1 MLNTHHYLMK
11 KVLIV
16 ILALLLTIVW
26 SSAAVRMSDKA
37 SRLAL
42 LPVAD
47 TICSP
52 AAYPM
57 GEYDLTLEV
66 GEMTTFPLEYYNL
79 LLCSSTESTLTITL
93 PSPPKNIY
101 DTICAGES
109 YEWNSKTYFKP
120 GIYTDTLQNIYGCD
134 SIVTLHLE
142 VLPDPPITFTV
153 NGVSFKMMR
162 VRAGTFMM
170 GATPEQGTD
179 ALPDEKPAHQ
189 VTLTRDYFIGE
200 TMLTQELW
208 TAVMG
213 TTIQEEETKGTG
225 EKNLGYG
232 PNYPMYC
239 LSYNDCLNFVKTLS
253 DSVGLEFRMPTEAE
267 WEYAARGGHLSRG
280 YKYPGSNDPFEVAWS
295 IGNDPQ
301 KKLHPVKQLK
311 PNELGVYDMAGN
323 VWEYI
328 YDFRRTYTAEPQ
340 VNPMGDI
347 NGNKAN
353 IRGGST
359 AWNTGYNRVSFR
371 SASITLLKSDK
382 SARRAFRF
390 VLDADRVIG
399 EDNTTYLAYDTI
411 CAGETIT
418 WNGNTYSKPGSYT
431 DTLSNIHGCD
441 SIVTLHLHVNPTYE
455 VHDTIVA
462 CDSYTFNPFNK
473 NGGGITICE
482 SGTYKDT
489 TTSISGCDSVFVLH
503 LTINHS
509 ILQEYH
515 NTAFISYT
523 WKEGKTYSQ
532 SGVYYDSLST
542 INGCDS
548 IEILY
553 LNILPP
559 TEYFVYDTLL
569 CYGSTC
575 EWRNKQI
582 TTEGTYNDT
591 VKNQLDCDSL
601 IYILNLKYLPD
612 VVFVEE
618 DTLLCYGVTCEWRN
632 KQLTTEGTYNDTI
645 KNQLDCDSFIYIL
658 NLKYLPDVVFVE
670 EDTLLC
676 YGVTCE
682 WRELQLTTEGTYN
695 DTVKNQL
702 NCDSVIYILNLNYLP
717 DVEHIK
723 EDTLLCYGVTCEW
736 RDMLLTNEGTYK
748 DTVKNQLDCDS
759 VIYILNLKY
768 LPDVVYIEEDTL
780 LCHGATCEWRN
791 KQLTNEGTYKDTV
804 KNQLDCDSVIYILHL
819 EYLPDVVFVEE
830 DTLLC
835 HGITCNWRSLQLNTE
850 GTYKDTVKN
859 QLDGDSIIYILHLN
873 YLPDVEYIEE
883 DTLLCYGATCEWR
896 SLQLTTEGTYKDTV
910 KNQLNCDSVIY
921 ILNIEYLPD
930 VVFIEE
936 DTLLCH
942 GITCNWRSLQLNT
955 EGTYK
960 DTVKNQLDCDSV
972 IYILHLNYLPDVE
985 YIEEDTLLCYGATC
999 EWRDMLLT
1007 TEGTY
1012 KDTVKNQLDCDS
1024 VIYILNLKYLPDVV
1038 FIEEDTL
1045 LCYGVTCEWRELQ
1058 LTTEGT
1064 YNDTVKNQLDCDSVI
1079 YILNLEYLPDVQYI
1093 EEDTLL
1099 YHGATCEWRGLQLTT
1114 EGTYKD
1120 TVKNQL
1126 DCDSV
1131 IYILHLEYLPQVQH
1145 FITDT
1150 FLCYGEVCDWR
1161 EVVYAESGVYR
1172 DTVRNILDCDSL
1184 IFTLNLTIYPE
1195 IPITHVI
1202 DTIAGTEYHW
1212 HDNTYTE
1219 GGEYMVTLSA
1229 ITGCDSVVVLHL
1241 LDNHAAIDTVIMYEQ
1256 CAGSGE
1262 QEIEILTQGFIDS
1275 IALRYSP
1282 LALQAGLTDTLMP
1295 LSENDLYT
1303 IQYRDVRAG
1312 AHEVT
1317 AVGLFRN
1324 EEVAQ
1329 YTFALTYLYPNTI
1342 FEQRYNDLLA
1352 VLTHDYNG
1360 GYDFTAFQWY
1370 QDNMPLQGE
1379 TNSYLNQQ
1387 LNFNAEY
1394 SVLLTDTN
1402 GVQLMSC
1409 PFIPTNRA
1417 EISIYPTIVKPGEK
1431 VNCYT
1436 TEGNKVYIHDSTGQL
1451 LNKLAVK
1458 AGTTEIYMPTTS
1470 GIYMLR
1476 FESSDHTE
1484 RTYKII
1490 VQ

>member
-1 MLNTHHYLMK
+1 M
-11 KVLIV
+11 
-16 ILALLLTIVW
+16 
-26 SSAAVRMSDKA
+26 
-37 SRLAL
+37 
-42 LPVAD
+42 
-47 TICSP
+47 
-52 AAYPM
+52 
-57 GEYDLTLEV
+57 
-66 GEMTTFPLEYYNL
+66 
-79 LLCSSTESTLTITL
+79 
-93 PSPPKNIY
+93 
-101 DTICAGES
+101 
-109 YEWNSKTYFKP
+109 
-120 GIYTDTLQNIYGCD
+120 
-134 SIVTLHLE
+134 
-142 VLPDPPITFTV
+142 
-153 NGVSFKMMR
+153 
-162 VRAGTFMM
+162 
-170 GATPEQGTD
+170 
-179 ALPDEKPAHQ
+179 
-189 VTLTRDYFIGE
+189 
-200 TMLTQELW
+200 
-208 TAVMG
+208 
-213 TTIQEEETKGTG
+213 
-225 EKNLGYG
+225 
-232 PNYPMYC
+232 
-239 LSYNDCLNFVKTLS
+239 
-253 DSVGLEFRMPTEAE
+253 
-267 WEYAARGGHLSRG
+267 
-280 YKYPGSNDPFEVAWS
+280 
-295 IGNDPQ
+295 
-301 KKLHPVKQLK
+301 
-311 PNELGVYDMAGN
+311 
-323 VWEYI
+323 
-328 YDFRRTYTAEPQ
+328 
-340 VNPMGDI
+340 
-347 NGNKAN
+347 
-353 IRGGST
+353 
-359 AWNTGYNRVSFR
+359 
-371 SASITLLKSDK
+371 
-382 SARRAFRF
+382 
-390 VLDADRVIG
+390 
-399 EDNTTYLAYDTI
+399 
-411 CAGETIT
+411 
-418 WNGNTYSKPGSYT
+418 
-431 DTLSNIHGCD
+431 
-441 SIVTLHLHVNPTYE
+441 
-455 VHDTIVA
+455 
-462 CDSYTFNPFNK
+462 
-473 NGGGITICE
+473 
-482 SGTYKDT
+482 
-489 TTSISGCDSVFVLH
+489 
-503 LTINHS
+503 
-509 ILQEYH
+509 
-515 NTAFISYT
+515 
-523 WKEGKTYSQ
+523 
-532 SGVYYDSLST
+532 
-542 INGCDS
+542 
-548 IEILY
+548 
-553 LNILPP
+553 
-559 TEYFVYDTLL
+559 
-569 CYGSTC
+569 
-575 EWRNKQI
+575 
-582 TTEGTYNDT
+582 
-591 VKNQLDCDSL
+591 
-601 IYILNLKYLPD
+601 PD
-612 VVFVEE
+612 VQYIEE
-618 DTLLCYGVTCEWRN
+618 DTLLCYGA
-632 KQLTTEGTYNDTI
+632 
-645 KNQLDCDSFIYIL
+645 
-658 NLKYLPDVVFVE
+658 
-670 EDTLLC
+670 
-676 YGVTCE
+676 
-682 WRELQLTTEGTYN
+682 
-695 DTVKNQL
+695 
-702 NCDSVIYILNLNYLP
+702 
-717 DVEHIK
+717 
-723 EDTLLCYGVTCEW
+723 TCEW

-748 DTVKNQLDCDS
+748 DTIKNQLDCDS

-791 KQLTNEGTYKDTV
+791 KQLTTEGTYKDTV
-804 KNQLDCDSVIYILHL
+804 KNQLDCDSVIYILNL
-819 EYLPDVVFVEE
+819 KYLPDVV
-830 DTLLC
+830 
-835 HGITCNWRSLQLNTE
+835 
-850 GTYKDTVKN
+850 
-859 QLDGDSIIYILHLN
+859 
-873 YLPDVEYIEE
+873 YIEE

-972 IYILHLNYLPDVE
+972 IYILHLNYLLDVE

-1024 VIYILNLKYLPDVV
+1024 LIYILNLKYLPDVV
-1038 FIEEDTL
+1038 FVEEDTL

>member
-1 MLNTHHYLMK
+1 M
-11 KVLIV
+11 
-16 ILALLLTIVW
+16 
-26 SSAAVRMSDKA
+26 
-37 SRLAL
+37 
-42 LPVAD
+42 
-47 TICSP
+47 
-52 AAYPM
+52 
-57 GEYDLTLEV
+57 
-66 GEMTTFPLEYYNL
+66 
-79 LLCSSTESTLTITL
+79 
-93 PSPPKNIY
+93 
-101 DTICAGES
+101 
-109 YEWNSKTYFKP
+109 
-120 GIYTDTLQNIYGCD
+120 
-134 SIVTLHLE
+134 
-142 VLPDPPITFTV
+142 
-153 NGVSFKMMR
+153 
-162 VRAGTFMM
+162 
-170 GATPEQGTD
+170 
-179 ALPDEKPAHQ
+179 
-189 VTLTRDYFIGE
+189 
-200 TMLTQELW
+200 
-208 TAVMG
+208 
-213 TTIQEEETKGTG
+213 
-225 EKNLGYG
+225 
-232 PNYPMYC
+232 
-239 LSYNDCLNFVKTLS
+239 
-253 DSVGLEFRMPTEAE
+253 
-267 WEYAARGGHLSRG
+267 
-280 YKYPGSNDPFEVAWS
+280 
-295 IGNDPQ
+295 
-301 KKLHPVKQLK
+301 
-311 PNELGVYDMAGN
+311 
-323 VWEYI
+323 
-328 YDFRRTYTAEPQ
+328 
-340 VNPMGDI
+340 
-347 NGNKAN
+347 
-353 IRGGST
+353 
-359 AWNTGYNRVSFR
+359 
-371 SASITLLKSDK
+371 
-382 SARRAFRF
+382 
-390 VLDADRVIG
+390 
-399 EDNTTYLAYDTI
+399 
-411 CAGETIT
+411 
-418 WNGNTYSKPGSYT
+418 
-431 DTLSNIHGCD
+431 
-441 SIVTLHLHVNPTYE
+441 
-455 VHDTIVA
+455 
-462 CDSYTFNPFNK
+462 
-473 NGGGITICE
+473 
-482 SGTYKDT
+482 
-489 TTSISGCDSVFVLH
+489 
-503 LTINHS
+503 
-509 ILQEYH
+509 
-515 NTAFISYT
+515 
-523 WKEGKTYSQ
+523 
-532 SGVYYDSLST
+532 
-542 INGCDS
+542 
-548 IEILY
+548 
-553 LNILPP
+553 
-559 TEYFVYDTLL
+559 
-569 CYGSTC
+569 
-575 EWRNKQI
+575 
-582 TTEGTYNDT
+582 
-591 VKNQLDCDSL
+591 
-601 IYILNLKYLPD
+601 KYLPD

-791 KQLTNEGTYKDTV
+791 KQLTTEGTYKDTV

-1007 TEGTY
+1007 NEGTYNDTVKNQLNCDSVIYILNLKYLPDVVYIEEDTLLCHGATCEWRSLQLTTEGTY

-1024 VIYILNLKYLPDVV
+1024 LIYILNLKYLPDVV